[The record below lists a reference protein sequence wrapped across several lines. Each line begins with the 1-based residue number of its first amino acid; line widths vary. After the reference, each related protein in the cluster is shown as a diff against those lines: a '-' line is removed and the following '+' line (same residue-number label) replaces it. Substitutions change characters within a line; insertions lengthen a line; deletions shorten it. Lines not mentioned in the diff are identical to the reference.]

1 MNAPPRGIT
10 PCQGPVLLGTC
21 AHQDLWLLGDTSAP
35 LWYPLTWRDL
45 HRDSSVSHWA
55 QGQLSVLLGNNFMPL
70 SDTGTAQ
77 CPHWAQ
83 GQLCPHWAWGQLSVP
98 ESALCPHWAGDSWN
112 GCVTPR
118 SMTLLVVLSPPHPTG
133 GLGWCWGTDGHSGD
147 PESHHGPVAWA
158 HWCPL
163 CPAVTQKGIN
173 SSSVT
178 SCHMPSAGRPPAPSR
193 GHSCSWEREGWP
205 RGHSIPPALPPQG
218 PPHRPRTV
226 PRGHTGVQAV
236 PVGHHCHCPG
246 NTDPNPAWGR
256 S

>member
-1 MNAPPRGIT
+1 MSLGQGTPDPSMGRGLSLHPPGPLFSGGPLWAVLPSPAATGAGGRPGMNAPLRGIT

-35 LWYPLTWRDL
+35 LWYPLAWRDW

-118 SMTLLVVLSPPHPTG
+118 SVTLLVVLSPPHPTG
-133 GLGWCWGTDGHSGD
+133 GLGWCWGTDRHSGD

-158 HWCPL
+158 HWCPH
-163 CPAVTQKGIN
+163 TQ
-173 SSSVT
+173 
-178 SCHMPSAGRPPAPSR
+178 P
-193 GHSCSWEREGWP
+193 
-205 RGHSIPPALPPQG
+205 
-218 PPHRPRTV
+218 
-226 PRGHTGVQAV
+226 
-236 PVGHHCHCPG
+236 
-246 NTDPNPAWGR
+246 
-256 S
+256 